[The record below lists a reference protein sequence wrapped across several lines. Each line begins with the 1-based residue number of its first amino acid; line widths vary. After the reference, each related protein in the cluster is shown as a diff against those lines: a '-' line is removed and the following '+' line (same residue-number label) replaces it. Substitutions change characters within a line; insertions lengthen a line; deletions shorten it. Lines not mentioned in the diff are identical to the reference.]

1 VSCFT
6 KYKPKDEKKIVENK
20 YNPICLHFHIFKNAG
35 TTIDWILQKN
45 FKKHYFAL
53 DDTKKPNRI
62 LQWDYVIDFLKS
74 QKSHPKAF
82 SSHQIRFP
90 LPQNSELEFLPIV
103 FLRNPIDRAFSI
115 YYFKKKQTD
124 DSIGSVSARS
134 MNLSNFIEWNLS
146 KEKYLPMKNFQVF
159 FLSRQD
165 NSSEINL
172 DDLVIAK
179 NRLKDCKIIGVVERL
194 DESLVV
200 AEEGL
205 RSYFEKID
213 LSYIK
218 QNVSPERFGNLEE
231 RLEQGR
237 SDIENKLMDELIQ
250 KNKIDS
256 LLHEFANKELDL
268 RIKNINGFES
278 KLEDFKNRCKNL

>member
-6 KYKPKDEKKIVENK
+6 KYKPKDEKKIVETN

-53 DDTKKPNRI
+53 DDTKKPSRI
-62 LQWDYVIDFLKS
+62 LQWDYVIEFLKK
-74 QKSHPKAF
+74 QKSYPKAF

-115 YYFKKKQTD
+115 YYFKKNQTD
-124 DSIGSVSARS
+124 DSIGSTSARS
-134 MNLSNFIEWNLS
+134 MTLPDFIEWNLS

-205 RSYFEKID
+205 RPYFEKID

-218 QNVSPERFGNLEE
+218 QNVSPERFGNFEE
-231 RLEQGR
+231 RLEKGR
-237 SDIENKLMDELIQ
+237 SDIGNKLMEELIQ

-256 LLHEFANKELDL
+256 LLHEFANEELDL

-278 KLEDFKNRCKNL
+278 KLDDFKNRCNNL

>member
-1 VSCFT
+1 MEI
-6 KYKPKDEKKIVENK
+6 EK
-20 YNPICLHFHIFKNAG
+20 NPICLHFHIFKNAG

-45 FKKHYFAL
+45 FMKHYFAL

-62 LQWDYVIDFLKS
+62 LQWDYVIDFLKK
-74 QKSHPKAF
+74 QEYYPKGF

-90 LPQNSELEFLPIV
+90 LPQNSEFEFLPMV
-103 FLRNPIDRAFSI
+103 FIRNPIDRAFSI
-115 YYFKKKQTD
+115 YYFKKKQID

-134 MNLSNFIEWNLS
+134 MNLSDFIEWNLS
-146 KEKYLPMKNFQVF
+146 RENYLPMKNFQVF

-194 DESLVV
+194 DESLVAV
-200 AEEGL
+200 EEIL
-205 RSYFEKID
+205 RPYFQKID

-218 QNVSPERFGNLEE
+218 QNVSLERVGNLAE

-237 SDIENKLMDELIQ
+237 SDIGNTLMDEFIQ
-250 KNKIDS
+250 KNKFDS
-256 LLHEFANKELDL
+256 LLHKFANEELDL
-268 RIKNINGFES
+268 RIKNIKGFES
-278 KLEDFKNRCKNL
+278 KLEDFNNRCKNLK